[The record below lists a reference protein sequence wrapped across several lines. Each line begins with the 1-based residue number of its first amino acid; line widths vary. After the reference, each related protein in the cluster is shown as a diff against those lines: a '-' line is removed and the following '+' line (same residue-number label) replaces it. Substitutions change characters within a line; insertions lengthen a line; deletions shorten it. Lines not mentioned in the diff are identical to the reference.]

1 MEVIPKA
8 AAGHDQGGGTIVTE
22 PSEHA
27 FDPRVEASL
36 VLPAREIRLRQ
47 AVATQTDFMWRTARR
62 FGVHERDIDDVLQR
76 SWLVFAS
83 KLDDVRLGSERC
95 YLVAVVA
102 RIASHTRRSYGRRAE
117 DLVQEVEPLDAEA
130 VPSAEDMADRKT
142 ARRFLDD
149 ILDAMDDEARQVF
162 ILFELE
168 ELDSAAIAEVLQIP
182 QGTVKSR
189 LRRAR
194 ELYEGCVARLRSRER
209 VRP

>member
-1 MEVIPKA
+1 
-8 AAGHDQGGGTIVTE
+8 
-22 PSEHA
+22 
-27 FDPRVEASL
+27 
-36 VLPAREIRLRQ
+36 
-47 AVATQTDFMWRTARR
+47 MWRTARR
-62 FGVHERDIDDVLQR
+62 FGVNERDIDDVLQR

-83 KLDDVRLGSERC
+83 KLGEVRPGAERA

-102 RIASHTRRSYGRRAE
+102 RGASPAGRSYGRRAE
-117 DLVQEVEPLDAEA
+117 DLVHEVEPIDAGD
-130 VPSAEDMADRKT
+130 VPSADELADRKT

-168 ELDSAAIAEVLQIP
+168 ALDSAAIAELLQIP

-194 ELYEGCVARLRSRER
+194 ELYESRVARLRLRQGG
-209 VRP
+209 RP

>member
-1 MEVIPKA
+1 MIPKRL
-8 AAGHDQGGGTIVTE
+8 AGHEQGGDTLVTN
-22 PSEHA
+22 PSERVFERIPEA
-27 FDPRVEASL
+27 PITAPPRDV
-36 VLPAREIRLRQ
+36 RLRH
-47 AVATQTDFMWRTARR
+47 AVATHTDFMWRTARR

-76 SWLVFAS
+76 TWLVFAS
-83 KLDDVRLGSERC
+83 KLDEVRLGAERA

-102 RIASHTRRSYGRRAE
+102 RVASHARRSYGRRAE
-117 DLVQEVEPLDAEA
+117 DLVHEVEPIDAGD
-130 VPSAEDMADRKT
+130 VPSADEMADRST

-168 ELDSAAIAEVLQIP
+168 ALDSTAIAELLQIP

-194 ELYEGCVARLRSRER
+194 ELYEGRVARLRSQQGG
-209 VRP
+209 RP